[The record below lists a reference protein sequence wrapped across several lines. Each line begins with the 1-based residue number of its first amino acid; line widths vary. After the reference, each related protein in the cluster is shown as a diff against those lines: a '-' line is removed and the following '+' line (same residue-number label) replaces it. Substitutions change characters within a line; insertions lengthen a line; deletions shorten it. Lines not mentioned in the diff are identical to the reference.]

1 MTINSM
7 AKICLAATMML
18 AVPGYAQASDYAQG
32 EISWQYIDLRYL
44 QPSNSDTRGFS
55 GEVSGHI
62 SEKWILQGRANRL
75 QREDKDLDLEMS
87 QMRYDLVVGR
97 TFAFTDRVGMLISAG
112 YTHLDYSTEIGT
124 IQEDERSDAGNLQAV
139 LRARFAGSFELEGGL
154 GMLFDDEDTSDVLWN
169 VAFRWWASDAV
180 SLVVGANGTD
190 EFDGDD
196 ILYEIGFRFDLR

>member
-1 MTINSM
+1 MTIKSTM
-7 AKICLAATMML
+7 KACLVATTLLAAPAFAEEL
-18 AVPGYAQASDYAQG
+18 
-32 EISWQYIDLRYL
+32 SWQYIDLRYL

-62 SEKWILQGRANRL
+62 TEKWILQGRANRL
-75 QREDKDLDLEMS
+75 ERKDSDVDLEMS

-97 TFAFTDRVGMLISAG
+97 TFAFAESVGMLVSAG

-124 IQEDERSDAGNLQAV
+124 FQQDEKSDAASVQAV
-139 LRARFAGSFELEGGL
+139 LRGRFARHFEAEGGI

-169 VAFRWWASDAV
+169 VALRWWASDAV
-180 SLVVGANGTD
+180 SLTVGANGIED
-190 EFDGDD
+190 FNGDD